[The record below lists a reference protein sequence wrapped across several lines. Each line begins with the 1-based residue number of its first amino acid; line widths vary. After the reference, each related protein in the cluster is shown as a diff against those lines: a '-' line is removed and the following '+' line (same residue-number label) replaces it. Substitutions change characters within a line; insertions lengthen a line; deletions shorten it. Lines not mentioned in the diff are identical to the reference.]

1 MLSLEMLFEDFLAGC
16 GLKRTALHGAGVQP
30 GFRNTALFFSL
41 KVKALDKF
49 FEENLG
55 V

>member
-30 GFRNTALFFSL
+30 SFRNTEQIFFFSL
-41 KVKALDKF
+41 KVKALDKI
-49 FEENLG
+49 
-55 V
+55 

>member
-30 GFRNTALFFSL
+30 GFRNTEHLFFLEIQSY
-41 KVKALDKF
+41 
-49 FEENLG
+49 G
-55 V
+55 